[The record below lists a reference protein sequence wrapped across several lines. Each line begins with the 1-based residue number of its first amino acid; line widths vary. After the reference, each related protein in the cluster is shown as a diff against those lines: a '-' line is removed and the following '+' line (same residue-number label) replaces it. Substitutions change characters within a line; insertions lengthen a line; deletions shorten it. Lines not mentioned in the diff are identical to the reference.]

1 MDKLNN
7 RIVLVTGATGGH
19 GSATGSMRQ
28 AIDLSFSKLS
38 SSDVKAMAT
47 YLRSM
52 PPIRSGDIDADVS
65 SSSQPMF
72 KSTAWSA
79 SAKEANGLGRSLF
92 AGACASCHGWDGSGQ
107 ATGRQALA
115 GDHDVTD
122 PEGANL
128 VRLLLQGSDA
138 QSYEPSTAMPSFAD
152 AYTDSEIAA
161 ISNYVIEH
169 FGGKVGKV
177 TEDSVKSARQ

>member
-1 MDKLNN
+1 
-7 RIVLVTGATGGH
+7 
-19 GSATGSMRQ
+19 
-28 AIDLSFSKLS
+28 
-38 SSDVKAMAT
+38 
-47 YLRSM
+47 
-52 PPIRSGDIDADVS
+52 
-65 SSSQPMF
+65 MF

-107 ATGRQALA
+107 ATGRRALA
-115 GDHDVTD
+115 GDHGVTD

-138 QSYEPSTAMPSFAD
+138 QGYAPSTAMPSFAD